1 MIVTKIQF
9 QLVFLLSVSLL
20 CCSDCINSIDFF
32 FLKECMGIKPLALEY
47 LKVFLLCPQL
57 SL

>member
-1 MIVTKIQF
+1 MIVTKMQF

-32 FLKECMGIKPLALEY
+32 LKECMGIKPLALEY
-47 LKVFLLCPQL
+47 LKMFLLCPQF
-57 SL
+57 SV